1 MESVANVNELLTSHV
16 GLDLECIDRLY
27 LNGYVPNLQVG
38 GQVVRFLCE
47 HLGNAIPSGAILER
61 IGSRFRDRVQQFAA
75 GGRIPLV
82 RFAKGERKVE
92 RMKPLFGK
100 STAPGVVAIGQAQEF
115 QWVATSYARPKSTP
129 QSAPRFAFQR
139 AQRRVSVYYFY
150 ILDPDWGP
158 GFIKICSYFP
168 YPIKVWLNG
177 HEWAKQQA
185 ARHGIEF
192 TELANGFAS
201 CVDPAALQEIC
212 DQLGPADVQR
222 FFDRWMAVIPTPL
235 TAADR
240 DGGYWWELS
249 LRQTEVSRTVV
260 FDAPRRA
267 RSFFDALVTDNLD
280 LGRPD
285 EVQLIFDRRVTRRT
299 PGTFSTRVVTRG
311 VDVTVNVAYKAS
323 RIKEYLKEG
332 RALRIETVIND
343 PTDLGCQ
350 RRLHNLPELQARARA
365 ANTRLLMLQ
374 RVGQGCA
381 ISTAL
386 FERIALPSVEEGQRT
401 GALRFGDPRVMALA
415 GALCAAVHTI
425 AGFTNRSLR
434 ARVAGLLG
442 EDYGPT
448 KMSYDLRRLRRKHLV
463 ARLPGTNT
471 WTLTTEGA
479 RFALFY
485 SKVHDRVLTPLCA
498 VDHPPAPVELRR
510 ALRTI
515 DHHINDYI
523 TAARLQQAA

>member
-1 MESVANVNELLTSHV
+1 MVSVPNVNELLAAHV
-16 GLDLECIDRLY
+16 QLDVECVDRLY

-38 GQVVRFLCE
+38 GQVVAFLCE
-47 HLGNAIPSGAILER
+47 HLGNPIPSGAVLER
-61 IGSRFRDRVQQFAA
+61 IGNRFRHDVQQFAA
-75 GGRIPLV
+75 GLGIPLL

-92 RMKPLFGK
+92 TMKPYLAGAT
-100 STAPGVVAIGQAQEF
+100 SGVVAIGQAQEF
-115 QWVATSYARPKSTP
+115 QWVATSYTRAKSTP

-150 ILDPDWGP
+150 IVDPEWGP
-158 GFIKICSYFP
+158 GFIKICTYFP

-177 HEWAKQQA
+177 HEWAKHQA
-185 ARHGIEF
+185 ARDGISF
-192 TELANGFAS
+192 ADLANGFAS
-201 CVDPAALQEIC
+201 CADPEALQAIC
-212 DQLGPADVQR
+212 DRLGPEDVQR

-235 TAADR
+235 TATDR
-240 DGGYWWELS
+240 AAGYWWELS

-285 EVQLIFDRRVTRRT
+285 EVQLIFARRITRRT

-311 VDVTVNVAYKAS
+311 VDVTVNVAYKSS

-343 PTDLGCQ
+343 PADLGCQ

-442 EDYGPT
+442 EDYNAS

-463 ARLPGTNT
+463 RRIPGTNT
-471 WTLTTEGA
+471 WTLTHDGT

-485 SKVHDRVLTPLCA
+485 TKVHDRVLTPICA
-498 VDHPPAPVELRR
+498 ADHPPAPTELRR
-510 ALRTI
+510 ALHLL
-515 DHHINDYI
+515 DHHIDNYVANARI
-523 TAARLQQAA
+523 REAA